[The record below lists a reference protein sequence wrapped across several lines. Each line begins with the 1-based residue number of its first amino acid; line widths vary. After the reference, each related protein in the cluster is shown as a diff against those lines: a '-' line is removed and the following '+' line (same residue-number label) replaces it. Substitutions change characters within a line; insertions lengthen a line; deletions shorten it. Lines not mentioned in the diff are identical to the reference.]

1 MSHCV
6 HLDSGRPMMVFHSK
20 AEARRYA
27 KICKRK
33 HRKLVPYRCA
43 RCDKWHLRTRLND
56 AHYKVCKCRDHRGRL
71 KRAYLDRDEIEVVCA
86 KINDKAGCEV
96 VEVYECP
103 DYYDV
108 WHLTHIVQDK

>member
-6 HLDSGRPMMVFHSK
+6 YLNSGRPMMAFDSK

-27 KICKRK
+27 KREKKK
-33 HRKLVPYRCA
+33 HRKLVPYRCT

-71 KRAYLDRDEIEVVCA
+71 KRAYLDRDEIEAVCA
-86 KINDKAGCEV
+86 KINLKAKYEV

-103 DYYDV
+103 EYYDV
-108 WHLTHIVQDK
+108 WHLTRLLSD

>member
-6 HLDSGRPMMVFHSK
+6 HLDSGRPMMVFYSK

-27 KICKRK
+27 KKCKRK

-43 RCDKWHLRTRLND
+43 RCDKWHLRTKMND
-56 AHYKVCKCRDHRGRL
+56 AHYKVCKCRDHRGCL
-71 KRAYLDRDEIEVVCA
+71 KRAYLDRDEIEVVCS

-103 DYYDV
+103 EYYDV
-108 WHLTHIVQDK
+108 WHLTRIERDE